1 MMTFT
6 NSDQVPTIGT
16 SRIGT
21 IETTYDTL
29 VKAFGE
35 PTDTGASWL
44 GKGDPPFYADYEEG
58 DKVHLREG
66 GEGRILKIVYI
77 VMTDTECNEVEV
89 MRATDLGNVIG

>member
-1 MMTFT
+1 MDELSPDT
-6 NSDQVPTIGT
+6 NV
-16 SRIGT
+16 RH
-21 IETTYDTL
+21 
-29 VKAFGE
+29 
-35 PTDTGASWL
+35 
-44 GKGDPPFYADYEEG
+44 YEEG